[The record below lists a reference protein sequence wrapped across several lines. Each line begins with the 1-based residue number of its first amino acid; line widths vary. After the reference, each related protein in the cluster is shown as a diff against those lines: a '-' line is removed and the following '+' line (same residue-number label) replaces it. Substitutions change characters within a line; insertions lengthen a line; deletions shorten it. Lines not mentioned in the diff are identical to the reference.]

1 MPIRIRSAIFAFA
14 MVSTVSVAFC
24 TVTFCSVASAQ
35 NGAPAQALQH
45 QPTSTAVVDMDYI
58 LDNHPTFTA
67 QAEALKAEY
76 QKTMEDFEARRKDLT
91 QKVEQLNTSL
101 TADSPE
107 FKKQQE
113 FLVQQDSKMRLEA
126 VNKEKELTEKR
137 AKLMLDTY
145 NQIVERVAGAA
156 QYYKYDMVVR
166 YSRRQASQ
174 MNPKNPQTVMIG
186 ADREVIYFNPNYDL
200 TDTVIAMLKRDIP
213 AAAPTTGGKVSQ
225 TATAPSI
232 APNSNGPAGTLRK

>member
-1 MPIRIRSAIFAFA
+1 MPFRIRSAVFAFA

-45 QPTSTAVVDMDYI
+45 QPTSTAVVDMDFI

-76 QKTMEDFEARRKDLT
+76 QKTMEDFEARKKAV
-91 QKVEQLNTSL
+91 QQEYEQLTSTL
-101 TADSPE
+101 SADSPE
-107 FKKQQE
+107 YKQKQE
-113 FLVQQDSKMRLEA
+113 SLVQRDSKMRLEA

-200 TDTVIAMLKRDIP
+200 TDTIIAMLKRDIP
-213 AAAPTTGGKVSQ
+213 AAAPTSTGKAPQ
-225 TATAPSI
+225 TANASSL
-232 APNSNGPAGTLRK
+232 APNANGPAGTLRK

>member
-1 MPIRIRSAIFAFA
+1 MPFRIRSAVFAFA
-14 MVSTVSVAFC
+14 MVSTLSVAFC

-35 NGAPAQALQH
+35 NGASAQALQH
-45 QPTSTAVVDMDYI
+45 QPTSTAVVDMDFI

-67 QAEALKAEY
+67 QVEAYKAEY

-91 QKVEQLNTSL
+91 QKAEQLTSAL
-101 TADSPE
+101 TSDSPE

-113 FLVQQDSKMRLEA
+113 ALAMQDSKMRIDA

-156 QYYKYDMVVR
+156 QYYKYDLVVR
-166 YSRRQASQ
+166 YSRRQVSQ
-174 MNPKNPQTVMIG
+174 MNPKNPQTVAIG

-213 AAAPTTGGKVSQ
+213 AAAPASVPTPGTKAPQ
-225 TATAPSI
+225 TANV
-232 APNSNGPAGTLRK
+232 PNANGPAGTLRK